1 MSRFYLTRKEKRK
14 NSHAYA
20 TINGINLLTEYKME
34 LLSYEMGNPVPL
46 IKLIDVPG
54 RAGKLDATLA
64 LNGKVN
70 YTTRSVSATFHV
82 RDITYEDWHTL
93 ISGLY
98 ALLQGTESKLSFSTD
113 PRWHYKGRF
122 TVVSE
127 KTNPVTG
134 QIKIECSEAYPYKL
148 EDYEVQA
155 TISSSKYV
163 TCVGE
168 TYNGTI
174 TIYASAAM
182 SVTFAGMTYQL
193 VTGNNIMWDIHIKKG
208 NNSLRFVGTG
218 NIKITYERG
227 IL

>member
-20 TINGINLLTEYKME
+20 TINGINLLTEYKMK
-34 LLSYEMGNPVPL
+34 LLSYEVGSPVPL

-70 YTTRSVSATFHV
+70 YTTRPVSAVFHI
-82 RDITYEDWHTL
+82 RNITYEDWH
-93 ISGLY
+93 I
-98 ALLQGTESKLSFSTD
+98 LLSELHSLFQGTESKLIFSTD
-113 PRWHYKGRF
+113 SRWHYKGRF
-122 TVVSE
+122 TIVPE

-134 QIKIECSEAYPYKL
+134 KITIQCSEAFPYKL

-155 TISSSKYV
+155 TISSSRYV
-163 TCVGE
+163 TCIGE
-168 TYNGTI
+168 TYNGTV
-174 TIYASAAM
+174 TIYASTAM
-182 SVTFAGMTYQL
+182 SVTFAGVTYQL
-193 VTGNNIMWDIHIKKG
+193 VTGHNIMWDIHIKKG

-218 NIKITYERG
+218 TVKISYERG

>member
-1 MSRFYLTRKEKRK
+1 
-14 NSHAYA
+14 
-20 TINGINLLTEYKME
+20 ME
-34 LLSYEMGNPVPL
+34 LLSYKVGAPVPL

-70 YTTRSVSATFHV
+70 YTTRPVSAIFHV
-82 RDITYEDWHTL
+82 RDITYEDWHIL
-93 ISGLY
+93 LSELSE
-98 ALLQGTESKLSFSTD
+98 LLQGTESKLIFSTD

-122 TVVSE
+122 TIVPE

-134 QIKIECSEAYPYKL
+134 QIVIECSEVFPYKL
-148 EDYEVQA
+148 EDYSVEA

-168 TYNGTI
+168 MYNGTV
-174 TIYASAAM
+174 TIYASTAM
-182 SVTFAGMTYQL
+182 SITFAGVTYQL

-208 NNSLRFVGTG
+208 NNSLRFIGTG
-218 NIKITYERG
+218 TVKISYERG

>member
-34 LLSYEMGNPVPL
+34 LLSYDIGSPVPL

-70 YTTRSVSATFHV
+70 YTTRPVSAVFHI
-82 RDITYEDWHTL
+82 RDITYENWHTL
-93 ISGLY
+93 ISELY
-98 ALLQGTESKLSFSTD
+98 ALLQGTESKLVFNTE

-122 TVVSE
+122 TIVPE

-134 QIKIECSEAYPYKL
+134 TIEIECSETHPYKL

-155 TISSSKYV
+155 TISNSKYV

-168 TYNGTI
+168 MYNDTV
-174 TIYASAAM
+174 TIYASTAM
-182 SVTFAGMTYQL
+182 SVTFNGVTYQL
-193 VTGNNIMWDIHIKKG
+193 VAGNNIMWDIHMKKG

-218 NIKITYERG
+218 NIKIAYERG

>member
-1 MSRFYLTRKEKRK
+1 
-14 NSHAYA
+14 
-20 TINGINLLTEYKME
+20 ME
-34 LLSYEMGNPVPL
+34 LLSYEIGNPVPL

-70 YTTRSVSATFHV
+70 YTTRSVSATFHIRNV
-82 RDITYEDWHTL
+82 TYDDWH
-93 ISGLY
+93 
-98 ALLQGTESKLSFSTD
+98 ALLSKLYELFQGAESKLVFSTES
-113 PRWHYKGRF
+113 RWHYKGRF
-122 TVVSE
+122 TIVSE

-134 QIKIECSEAYPYKL
+134 QITIECSEAFPYKL

-168 TYNGTI
+168 MYNGTV
-174 TIYASAAM
+174 TIYASTSM
-182 SVTFAGMTYQL
+182 SVTFAGTTYQL
-193 VTGNNIMWDIHIKKG
+193 VAGNNILWDIHLQKG